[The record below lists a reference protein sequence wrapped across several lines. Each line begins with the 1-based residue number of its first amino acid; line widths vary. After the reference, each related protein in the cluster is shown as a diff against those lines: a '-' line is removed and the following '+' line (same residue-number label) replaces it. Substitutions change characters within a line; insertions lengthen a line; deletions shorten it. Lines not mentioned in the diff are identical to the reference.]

1 MRSVIRL
8 FVIAVSASVL
18 VAVSATIASAQT
30 PPPCDPYT
38 STCVG
43 GVTGTTRPVTTVA
56 PTIAPATA
64 AAPQAKDPRQT
75 LPFTG
80 ADITGMVVLATVLL
94 GAGAVLVTVSRR
106 RAAPVIRA

>member
-8 FVIAVSASVL
+8 FVIALSASVL
-18 VAVSATIASAQT
+18 VAVSATVASAQQT
-30 PPPCDPYT
+30 CDPYST
-38 STCVG
+38 TCVG
-43 GVTGTTRPVTTVA
+43 GVTGTTRPATTVA
-56 PTIAPATA
+56 PTIAPATN
-64 AAPQAKDPRQT
+64 AAPQATTSRQT

-106 RAAPVIRA
+106 RSAPVIRA